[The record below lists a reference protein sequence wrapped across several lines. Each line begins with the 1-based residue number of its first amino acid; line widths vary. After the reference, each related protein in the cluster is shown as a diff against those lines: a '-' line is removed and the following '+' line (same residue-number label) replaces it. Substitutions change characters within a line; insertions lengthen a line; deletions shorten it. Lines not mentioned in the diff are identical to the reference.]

1 MSRYVTIST
10 IGPYSAIVAPELSME
25 EAVPIVIE
33 HLSSKIQQVL
43 PDQPDLIVLP
53 ELCDKPDRFTSEQK
67 KAFYKARGNRVLNAL
82 SELARSNECYI
93 VYPHCRELDD
103 GTYRNSAALIDRNGR
118 TVGYYDK
125 NYPVVPSETES
136 DGIVAGTDAVV
147 LQCDFGTVGFAIC
160 FDLNYDALRRKYEML
175 RPDLIV
181 FSSMYHGGLM
191 QAYWAYSCRAH
202 FVGAIAFEPLST
214 ILSPLGEQLAA
225 STNYYDYVTQ
235 AVNLDCAVIHLD
247 NHYDKLH
254 QMREKYGRKVKVVDP
269 GNLGAVLISSESNEF
284 TVQDLAKEFDF
295 IRIDDYLRLS
305 EANHLETLS
314 NKLK

>member
-1 MSRYVTIST
+1 
-10 IGPYSAIVAPELSME
+10 
-25 EAVPIVIE
+25 
-33 HLSSKIQQVL
+33 
-43 PDQPDLIVLP
+43 
-53 ELCDKPDRFTSEQK
+53 
-67 KAFYKARGNRVLNAL
+67 
-82 SELARSNECYI
+82 
-93 VYPHCRELDD
+93 
-103 GTYRNSAALIDRNGR
+103 
-118 TVGYYDK
+118 
-125 NYPVVPSETES
+125 
-136 DGIVAGTDAVV
+136 
-147 LQCDFGTVGFAIC
+147 
-160 FDLNYDALRRKYEML
+160 
-175 RPDLIV
+175 
-181 FSSMYHGGLM
+181 M

-214 ILSPLGEQLAA
+214 VLSPLGEQLAA

-284 TVQDLAKEFDF
+284 TVQDLMKEFDF

-314 NKLK
+314 NKIK